1 MTDKEIAERLRDM
14 SNRIGSLTQASLTEL
29 ADELDPPRPEPGT
42 VVWWR
47 DAEGLGE
54 WSLGQI
60 NNNRKVEFFGAWK
73 ELDLE
78 AVQIKPARIAKPMQ
92 EIVDIPPVSEWPKG
106 ALRID
111 SEPYYRFLGTETRST
126 GQHLTITTRT
136 QAERREA
143 EG

>member
-1 MTDKEIAERLRDM
+1 MTEREIAKRLRGVAKAPTL
-14 SNRIGSLTQASLTEL
+14 NIEGRRELTLI

-60 NNNRKVEFFGAWK
+60 HNTRKVEFFGAWK

-92 EIVDIPPVSEWPKG
+92 EIVDIPPVSEWPEY
-106 ALRID
+106 ALTYYAAFMDAGEAID
-111 SEPYYRFLGTETRST
+111 PVIILTREEA
-126 GQHLTITTRT
+126 G
-136 QAERREA
+136 RREA
-143 EG
+143 ER

>member
-1 MTDKEIAERLRDM
+1 MTNKETAERLRKLIDGT
-14 SNRIGSLTQASLTEL
+14 SNGIVLSEAIQNI

-54 WSLGQI
+54 WCLGQI

-78 AVQIKPARIAKPMQ
+78 AIQIKPARIAGPMQ
-92 EIVDIPPVSEWPKG
+92 EIVDIPPVKDWPEY
-106 ALRID
+106 ALTYYAAFMDAGEAID
-111 SEPYYRFLGTETRST
+111 PVIILTRDE
-126 GQHLTITTRT
+126 
-136 QAERREA
+136 AARREA

>member
-1 MTDKEIAERLRDM
+1 MTHKEIAERLRDLIDGT
-14 SNRIGSLTQASLTEL
+14 SNGIVLSESIQCI
-29 ADELDPPRPEPGT
+29 ADDLDPPLPEPGT

-60 NNNRKVEFFGAWK
+60 NNNRKVEFFGACK

-78 AVQIKPARIAKPMQ
+78 AIQIKPARIAGPMQ
-92 EIVDIPPVSEWPKG
+92 EIINIPPVSEWPG
-106 ALRID
+106 NAGQILAMYCTVTSARVAPLIQVI
-111 SEPYYRFLGTETRST
+111 TRDE
-126 GQHLTITTRT
+126 
-136 QAERREA
+136 AARREA

>member
-1 MTDKEIAERLRDM
+1 MTETEIAERLRDM

-47 DAEGLGE
+47 DCDGPWHRGLSTLIGIVRVTLDGE
-54 WSLGQI
+54 MQTYGWDEI
-60 NNNRKVEFFGAWK
+60 EY
-73 ELDLE
+73 
-78 AVQIKPARIAKPMQ
+78 KPARIAKPMQ